1 MKSSTEYP
9 RLHSIRS
16 TRVLIIGVSEGTGS
30 EDDPICTIEYVAE
43 TDEEGGYKIIGEL
56 YNA

>member
-1 MKSSTEYP
+1 MKSSMQYP

-16 TRVLIIGVSEGTGS
+16 TRVLIIEVAEGDGNK
-30 EDDPICTIEYVAE
+30 DDPVHIVEYVAE
-43 TDEEGGYKIIGEL
+43 TIEEGGYKIIGEL

>member
-1 MKSSTEYP
+1 MKSSTKYP

-16 TRVLIIGVSEGTGS
+16 TRVSEGAGL
-30 EDDPICTIEYVAE
+30 EDDPIRTIEYVAE
-43 TDEEGGYKIIGEL
+43 PIEEGGYKIIGEL

>member
-1 MKSSTEYP
+1 MKSSMQYP

-16 TRVLIIGVSEGTGS
+16 TRVLIIEVAEGDGNK
-30 EDDPICTIEYVAE
+30 DDPIHLVEYVAE
-43 TDEEGGYKIIGEL
+43 PIEEGGYKIIGEL

>member
-16 TRVLIIGVSEGTGS
+16 TRVLIIGVAEGTGF
-30 EDDPICTIEYVAE
+30 EDDPIRTIEYVAE
-43 TDEEGGYKIIGEL
+43 PTEEGDYKVIGEL